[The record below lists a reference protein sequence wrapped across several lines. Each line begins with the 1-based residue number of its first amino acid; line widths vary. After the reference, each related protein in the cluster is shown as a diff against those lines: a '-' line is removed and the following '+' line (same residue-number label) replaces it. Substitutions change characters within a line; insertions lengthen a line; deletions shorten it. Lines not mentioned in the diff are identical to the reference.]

1 MSNKIKI
8 DLDLNGINGLIVND
22 ELLYEK
28 YIIIIK
34 NINIIKKII
43 LCFSSFSF
51 FFFYFIIIF
60 NLIKNIIKFI
70 YLKLLE
76 K

>member
-28 YIIIIK
+28 YIIIIE

-43 LCFSSFSF
+43 LCFSSF
-51 FFFYFIIIF
+51 
-60 NLIKNIIKFI
+60 
-70 YLKLLE
+70 
-76 K
+76 